1 MGRDIV
7 RERCCTQP
15 YPCICKEAVSGFEPM
30 TNKSPR
36 HNFTTAPGF
45 VLKLSFFNILFI
57 LSQWTATKF
66 KEEKLYCISMHPT
79 ILYDSECWILK
90 KQHKIRVR
98 VAEIKIIK

>member
-1 MGRDIV
+1 M
-7 RERCCTQP
+7 
-15 YPCICKEAVSGFEPM
+15 YPLFVSLCDYFLA
-30 TNKSPR
+30 NVFFLF
-36 HNFTTAPGF
+36 NFTGLTKDF
-45 VLKLSFFNILFI
+45 FLKVKIY